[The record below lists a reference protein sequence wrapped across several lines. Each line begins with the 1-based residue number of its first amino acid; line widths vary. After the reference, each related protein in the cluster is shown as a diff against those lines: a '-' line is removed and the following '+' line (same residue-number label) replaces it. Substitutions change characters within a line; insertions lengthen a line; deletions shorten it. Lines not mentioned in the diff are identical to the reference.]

1 MSTLPRISGREV
13 VAALLKIGYEK
24 DRQKGSHIVLR
35 QVAYP
40 HRRIVVPDHHEMA
53 KGTLRKKNSSNFCEI
68 DILLTWQDAE

>member
-24 DRQKGSHIVLR
+24 DRQKGSHIVSR

-53 KGTLRKKNSSNFCEI
+53 KGTLRKIIKQAGLTVEEFKQ
-68 DILLTWQDAE
+68 LL